1 MRLKQK
7 IVLSNAIV
15 FSALI
20 IISVVLNF
28 FYAANIFSTNL
39 NNKNKLKAKL
49 IAQEIDEWLIE
60 KKTVVE
66 QSINTLTYMD
76 ITDYEECTSF
86 LVNLNRFNP
95 ETDFAV
101 FFETGVFANGQNW
114 RVPDSYTP
122 IRGPGTLRQ
131 KAPKKQS

>member
-20 IISVVLNF
+20 IISVFLNF

-60 KKTVVE
+60 KKTVIE
-66 QSINTLTYMD
+66 QTIDTLIYMD
-76 ITDYEECTSF
+76 ITDYEKCTDF
-86 LVNLNRFNP
+86 LANLNRLNP
-95 ETDFAV
+95 ETDYAV
-101 FFETGVFANGQNW
+101 FYETGLFANGQNL
-114 RVPDSYTP
+114 VPPAFYDSLNMPWY
-122 IRGPGTLRQ
+122 I
-131 KAPKKQS
+131 

>member
-20 IISVVLNF
+20 IISVFFNF

-60 KKTVVE
+60 KKTVIE
-66 QSINTLTYMD
+66 QTIDTLIYMD
-76 ITDYEECTSF
+76 ITDYEKC
-86 LVNLNRFNP
+86 
-95 ETDFAV
+95 TDF
-101 FFETGVFANGQNW
+101 FGKLE
-114 RVPDSYTP
+114 
-122 IRGPGTLRQ
+122 
-131 KAPKKQS
+131 

>member
-20 IISVVLNF
+20 IISVFLNF

-60 KKTVVE
+60 KK
-66 QSINTLTYMD
+66 
-76 ITDYEECTSF
+76 
-86 LVNLNRFNP
+86 NRYR
-95 ETDFAV
+95 
-101 FFETGVFANGQNW
+101 ANH
-114 RVPDSYTP
+114 RYPDLYGHY
-122 IRGPGTLRQ
+122 RL
-131 KAPKKQS
+131 

>member
-20 IISVVLNF
+20 IISVFFNF

-60 KKTVVE
+60 KKTVIE
-66 QSINTLTYMD
+66 QTET
-76 ITDYEECTSF
+76 TS
-86 LVNLNRFNP
+86 
-95 ETDFAV
+95 E
-101 FFETGVFANGQNW
+101 
-114 RVPDSYTP
+114 
-122 IRGPGTLRQ
+122 
-131 KAPKKQS
+131 KKQKNRRIHHETQLHTM

>member
-20 IISVVLNF
+20 IISVFFNF

-60 KKTVVE
+60 KK
-66 QSINTLTYMD
+66 
-76 ITDYEECTSF
+76 
-86 LVNLNRFNP
+86 NRYR
-95 ETDFAV
+95 
-101 FFETGVFANGQNW
+101 ANH
-114 RVPDSYTP
+114 RYPDLYGHY
-122 IRGPGTLRQ
+122 RL
-131 KAPKKQS
+131 